1 MRESNKV
8 FGLPEDSPTE
18 TWAAKNQ
25 QGQATELWIIT
36 KVEDSRLLADRSDDR
51 GKALRGATV
60 SWVQKQPHWN
70 FKDSTALISK
80 GSSELPVSM
89 IKTLITNR
97 TGEIIGFTAGFVD
110 GNQKVINYG
119 FELNGD
125 VVKQATELES
135 CLATIKKS

>member
-1 MRESNKV
+1 MN
-8 FGLPEDSPTE
+8 
-18 TWAAKNQ
+18 A
-25 QGQATELWIIT
+25 
-36 KVEDSRLLADRSDDR
+36 DR

-60 SWVQKQPHWN
+60 SWVQKQPDWN
-70 FKDSTALISK
+70 FKDSTGLISK

-89 IKTLITNR
+89 IKTLVTNR

-110 GNQKVINYG
+110 GNQTVIIYC
-119 FELNGD
+119 FEFNGD